1 MVKPPDFLPPTAD
14 FESLNPLHPDA
25 VRYRGTTRSGRSCVL
40 VDNTGARLAPEEMR
54 SILEALIA
62 ADAFGFQSRSAAG
75 ANTLD
80 LARREGGHI
89 QVAGELYRLI
99 VFRYEARVEKF

>member
-1 MVKPPDFLPPTAD
+1 MADPPDFLPPAAD
-14 FESLNPLHPDA
+14 FETLNPLRPDA
-25 VRYRGTTRSGRSCVL
+25 VHYRATTRSGKPCAL
-40 VDNTGARLAPEEMR
+40 VDNTGARLPAKEMH

-62 ADAFGFQSRSAAG
+62 ADAFGFKSRSAAG

-80 LARREGGHI
+80 PARREGGHI

-99 VFRYEARVEKF
+99 VFRYEARVERF